1 MSCTRGG
8 FFQKDTIDYSTP
20 FTGSNVAAPAR
31 TGEPQKTTNFARQ
44 VADPPG
50 ENGSDM
56 QLIYMV

>member
-1 MSCTRGG
+1 LL
-8 FFQKDTIDYSTP
+8 IP
-20 FTGSNVAAPAR
+20 LLFTGSNVAAPAR